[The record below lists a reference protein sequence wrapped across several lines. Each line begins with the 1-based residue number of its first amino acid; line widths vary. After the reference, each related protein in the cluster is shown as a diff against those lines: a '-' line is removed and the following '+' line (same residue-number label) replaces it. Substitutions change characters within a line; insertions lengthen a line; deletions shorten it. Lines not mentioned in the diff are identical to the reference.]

1 MDRRSFLVLGA
12 TALGLAGCTSDADEP
27 APAPSWPSAP
37 GPIPASDPDA
47 DLRARVAASE
57 LALIAAYR
65 SAIAEFPRRADE
77 LQRFLDQHADHLA
90 RVAPDTALPAELS
103 RPAEPSASASASAG
117 SQDPGPT
124 ITLNDLA
131 DAESAA
137 QAQHVLACDA
147 AQDPA
152 LARDLC
158 LMAASEAQHAAVIES
173 FGRRKATS

>member
-1 MDRRSFLVLGA
+1 VDRRSFLVLSA

-27 APAPSWPSAP
+27 APAPTAPSAP
-37 GPIPASDPDA
+37 EPIPAPDPDA

-90 RVAPDTALPAELS
+90 RVAPDMALPAAPS
-103 RPAEPSASASASAG
+103 GSATPSAAPSASPDAG
-117 SQDPGPT
+117 PAVSLQ
-124 ITLNDLA
+124 DLA

-137 QAQHVLACDA
+137 QAQHVVACDS
-147 AQDPA
+147 AQNPA

-158 LMAASEAQHAAVIES
+158 LMAASEAQHAAVIQS
-173 FGRRKATS
+173 FGRRRTTT